1 MDGDRKEILRATKI
15 CVRIRLLKGEC
26 PMKPIVLAPFLLAFI
41 LVLAACTR
49 EVPVT
54 VVATPTSGPTPSPL
68 VQEVIVTPT
77 PHPAAPIPATALGP
91 AIPQD
96 KGYLVEEIE
105 DGLYWVT
112 EGVYNTMFLTTGE
125 GVIVVD
131 APPTIGENLLRAI
144 GEVTDEPI
152 THVIYSHTHADHIGA
167 ASMYPS
173 EAVYVAHE
181 ETAAQLSAR
190 ANDPNRTYPFGSF
203 LGGSPV
209 PMPTTTFED
218 RLTLEVGSQV
228 LELEYRGPNHKPG
241 NIFIYAPNQ
250 KVLML
255 VDVVFPGWVPF
266 KNLAVTED
274 VVGFVNA
281 HDEVLTFEFDTFIGG
296 HWSRLGTREDVE
308 IQKEYVLDLQANS
321 AQAFQT
327 VDFFAVAQEV
337 GFENPFLLFDV
348 YLDRVAEE
356 CNDLTLAKWIN
367 RLGGADVFTIDHCW
381 VMLESLRID

>member
-1 MDGDRKEILRATKI
+1 MLLIITIASSIKITRLNVKEGD
-15 CVRIRLLKGEC
+15 
-26 PMKPIVLAPFLLAFI
+26 PMKRPAMLVPFLLA
-41 LVLAACTR
+41 LVLIFAACAR

-54 VVATPTSGPTPSPL
+54 VVATPTSGPTPTPI
-68 VQEVIVTPT
+68 VQEVVVTPS
-77 PHPAAPIPATALGP
+77 PLEVAPIPSTASGP
-91 AIPQD
+91 AIPQE
-96 KGYLVEEIE
+96 KGYLVEEIK

-131 APPTIGENLLRAI
+131 APPTIGEKLLRAI
-144 GEVTDEPI
+144 EEVTDEPI
-152 THVIYSHTHADHIGA
+152 THVIYSHTHADHIGS

-173 EAVYVAHE
+173 DAIYIAHE
-181 ETAAQLSAR
+181 ETAAQLSVR
-190 ANDPNRTYPFGSF
+190 ANDPNQPYPFGAF

-209 PMPTTTFED
+209 PMPTITFDD
-218 RLTLEVGSQV
+218 RFTLEVGNQV

-241 NIFIYAPNQ
+241 NIFIYAPKQ

-281 HDEVLTFEFDTFIGG
+281 HDEILTFDFNTFIGG
-296 HWSRLGTREDVE
+296 HWTRLGTREDVE
-308 IQKEYVLDLQANS
+308 IQKEYVQDLRVNS

-356 CNDLTLAKWIN
+356 CNDLTLAKWLG

>member
-1 MDGDRKEILRATKI
+1 MKRPIIL
-15 CVRIRLLKGEC
+15 V
-26 PMKPIVLAPFLLAFI
+26 PFLLTLL
-41 LVLAACTR
+41 LVVTACAR

-54 VVATPTSGPTPSPL
+54 VVATPTPGPTPTPT
-68 VQEVIVTPT
+68 VQEVVVTPST
-77 PHPAAPIPATALGP
+77 LEVAPIPSTAFGP

-96 KGYLVEEIE
+96 KGYLVEEIQ

-131 APPTIGENLLRAI
+131 APPTIGENLLKAI
-144 GEVTDEPI
+144 AEVTDEPI

-167 ASMYPS
+167 ASIYPS
-173 EAVYVAHE
+173 DAIYIAHE
-181 ETAAQLSAR
+181 ETAAQLAAR
-190 ANDPNRTYPFGSF
+190 ENDTNQMYPFGSF
-203 LGGSPV
+203 LGGAPV
-209 PMPTTTFED
+209 PLPSTTFD
-218 RLTLEVGSQV
+218 DQFTLEVGNQV

-241 NIFIYAPNQ
+241 NIFIYAPRQ

-281 HDEVLTFEFDTFIGG
+281 HDEVLTYDFDTFIGG
-296 HWSRLGTREDVE
+296 HWTRLGTREDVE
-308 IQKEYVLDLQANS
+308 IQKEYVLDLRVNS

-337 GFENPFLLFDV
+337 GLENPFLLFDV

-356 CNDLTLAKWIN
+356 CNDLTLAKWVN
-367 RLGGADVFTIDHCW
+367 KLGGADVFTIDHCW